1 MISTE
6 IPSSLRGVAPYI
18 THYGYLAVF
27 ALVMIED
34 FGIPLPGETVLIA
47 AAVFAGLG
55 KLSIWWVIIIGF
67 LAAITGDNIGYLIGR
82 SGGHRLLVKYGKYIF
97 ISNDK
102 LEKLEHFFERNG
114 AKIVVV
120 ARFIEG
126 LRQVNGILAGTTEMR
141 WRKFVIYNAL
151 GAGLW
156 VTTWSMVGYFG
167 GSYINEFLKYATY
180 FAYSAAVL
188 IVIFVIYRIIH
199 NRKVHA

>member
-1 MISTE
+1 MTTH
-6 IPSSLRGVAPYI
+6 IPSSLIGVAPYI

-55 KLSIWWVIIIGF
+55 KLSIWWVIIIGL
-67 LAAITGDNIGYLIGR
+67 LAAIAGDNIGYLIGR

-97 ISNDK
+97 ITNDK
-102 LEKLEHFFERNG
+102 LEKLEQFFERNG

-126 LRQVNGILAGTTEMR
+126 LRQVNGILAGTTKMK

-156 VTTWSMVGYFG
+156 VITWSMLGYFG
-167 GSYINEFLKYATY
+167 SSYINVFLRYATD
-180 FAYSAAVL
+180 FAYLAAIGV
-188 IVIFVIYRIIH
+188 VVYIFYRIIRSH
-199 NRKVHA
+199 KG

>member
-141 WRKFVIYNAL
+141 WRKFFLYNAL

-156 VTTWSMVGYFG
+156 VITWSLVGYFG
-167 GSYINEFLKYATY
+167 GSYINTIIRYATY
-180 FAYSAAVL
+180 FAVAVGIGTVGYL
-188 IVIFVIYRIIH
+188 VYRLVKSRI
-199 NRKVHA
+199 NK